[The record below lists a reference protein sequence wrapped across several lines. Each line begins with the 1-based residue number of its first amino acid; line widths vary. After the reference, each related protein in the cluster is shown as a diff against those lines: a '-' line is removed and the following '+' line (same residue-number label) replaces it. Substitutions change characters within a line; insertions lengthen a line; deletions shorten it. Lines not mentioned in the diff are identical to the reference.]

1 MPRRS
6 ISVLRLTANYITEI
20 QECMDELWGASFSR
34 IKVVD
39 YCVEQLRRKYAA
51 GEVSYPVI
59 KNKMKALR
67 AGDKIILGISDVAR
81 KKLDKLSIEYRKYGI
96 TDSFMLSV
104 IIYVVATEMRAALI
118 RFR

>member
-20 QECMDELWGASFSR
+20 QNCMDELWGASFSR

-39 YCVEQLRRKYAA
+39 YCVEQLRRKYVA
-51 GEVSYPVI
+51 GEVSFPVI

-81 KKLDKLSIEYRKYGI
+81 KKLDKLSLEYRKYGI